1 MAMKMRRYLM
11 ESLAQLRFEP
21 TSRRIRVCHG
31 PSTLIDTTSALL
43 VWEPRRIV
51 PVYAVREDALDATL
65 VPNAAPARELDDLR
79 PVLGP
84 ADFSVH
90 TCPGQSLDVHV
101 GQHVLAATSF
111 RPDDPDL
118 AGYVSM
124 DFGAFTWLEE
134 DEEVVGHPHDPFKRI
149 DALRSSRH
157 VVVALNGT
165 VLADTTRAVALLET
179 GLPTRWYFP
188 REDVR
193 MELLQPSSHRTT
205 CAYKG
210 HASYYSVREARAA
223 GRDIAWTY
231 PEPLHDAEHVRDLV
245 CFFSERTD
253 LSVDGEHLARP
264 VTPWSPPHEQQAQFE
279 KAGGLS
285 GVELGERR

>member
-1 MAMKMRRYLM
+1 MALKMRRYLM
-11 ESLAQLRFEP
+11 GSLAHLRFER

-31 PSTLIDTTSALL
+31 PSTLIDTTSAVL

-51 PVYAVREDALDATL
+51 PVYAVPEDALDATL
-65 VPNAAPARELDDLR
+65 VPNAPPAHELDDLP

-84 ADFSVH
+84 VNFSLH

-101 GQHVLAATSF
+101 GQHVLAATAF
-111 RPDDPDL
+111 RPDDTDL
-118 AGYVSM
+118 AGYVSL

-134 DEEVVGHPHDPFKRI
+134 DEEAVGHPHDPFKRI
-149 DALRSSRH
+149 DTLRSSRH

-179 GLPTRWYFP
+179 GLPARWYIP
-188 REDVR
+188 REDVS
-193 MELLQPSSHRTT
+193 MELLDPSSHQTT

-210 HASYYSVREARAA
+210 HASYYSVEGARAA

-231 PEPLHDAEHVRDLV
+231 PEPLHDAERVRDLV

-253 LSVDGEHLARP
+253 LSVDGVHLDRP
-264 VTPWSPPHEQQAQFE
+264 VTPWSPPHQQQALF
-279 KAGGLS
+279 ANADGLS
-285 GVELGERR
+285 EVDFG